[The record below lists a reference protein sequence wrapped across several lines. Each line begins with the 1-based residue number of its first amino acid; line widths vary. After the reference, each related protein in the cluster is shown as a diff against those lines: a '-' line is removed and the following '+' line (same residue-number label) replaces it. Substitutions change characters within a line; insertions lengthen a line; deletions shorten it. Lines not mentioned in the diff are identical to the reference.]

1 MSFCDVET
9 PFMLHVVIK
18 SPELHTLRPVPASSF
33 NTKPRL
39 VMRVTFALLV
49 FGFCGCASHLATVKT
64 IPARLA
70 TGLHVERPLDAATKY
85 LIAAEHEQ
93 PSAALSHDLLT
104 AKISAGVLARQP
116 KDESAR
122 TIYNFAVARV
132 VQDVDRTDLEPWR
145 HPVTVVTDEGRYT
158 LVSPKPVD
166 ADHDPSRYDL
176 FPTDTLKIGGKF
188 FKTYSTVSGLGA
200 PIAVA
205 GRTESSHFRQ
215 QYKLRRIYA
224 PITAIVRFSGRKASL
239 EFLDPLNAERI
250 TLNKQTFPLA
260 ADFEAPTALLI
271 ARERPERLELSRVM
285 NPEAY
290 ADTAMLTRLQQFD
303 PARTPVI
310 FVHGLQETGAS
321 WAPMIDSLRDDPWI
335 RKHYQFWYFS
345 YPSGY
350 PYPYAA
356 ALFRQ
361 DLDGIKRAFPNH
373 KRIILIGHS
382 MGGLLCRLM
391 VTDTGDKIWRH
402 FFATSP
408 AKTPLASDTRKL
420 LREALIF
427 NHRPDIQR
435 VIFIST
441 PHRGSEL
448 ASNWIGRIGAALVR
462 TPRLFTSIYA
472 SAKPLLIADPAARP
486 LNRMPNSVDT
496 LEPNDRFVEAVNKMP
511 IAPGIPYH
519 SIIGDRGRG
528 DTPNSSDGVV
538 PYWSSHLQGAQ
549 SELVVNSDH
558 GAQYNPQAIQEVER
572 ILKLNL
578 SHSAASS
585 SVSEHAHISAR

>member
-1 MSFCDVET
+1 
-9 PFMLHVVIK
+9 ML
-18 SPELHTLRPVPASSF
+18 E
-33 NTKPRL
+33 
-39 VMRVTFALLV
+39 
-49 FGFCGCASHLATVKT
+49 
-64 IPARLA
+64 
-70 TGLHVERPLDAATKY
+70 
-85 LIAAEHEQ
+85 
-93 PSAALSHDLLT
+93 
-104 AKISAGVLARQP
+104 RQP

-122 TIYNFAVARV
+122 SIYNFAVARV
-132 VQDVDRTDLEPWR
+132 VQDVDRTDLQPWR
-145 HPVTVVTDEGRYT
+145 HPVTVMTDEGRYT

-188 FKTYSTVSGLGA
+188 FETYSTVSGLGA
-200 PIAVA
+200 PIAVV
-205 GRTESSHFRQ
+205 GRAESPHFRQ
-215 QYKLRRIYA
+215 QYKPRRIYA

-239 EFLDPLNAERI
+239 EFMDPLNAERI

-260 ADFEAPTALLI
+260 ADFDAPTALLV
-271 ARERPERLELSRVM
+271 ARERPERLGLSRVM

-290 ADTAMLTRLQQFD
+290 ADTALLTRLQQFD

-321 WAPMIDSLRDDPWI
+321 WAPMIDSLRDDPAI

-361 DLDGIKRAFPNH
+361 DLDGIERAFPNH
-373 KRIILIGHS
+373 KRIVLIGHS
-382 MGGLLCRLM
+382 MGGMICRLM
-391 VTDTGDKIWRH
+391 VTDAGGKIWRD
-402 FFATSP
+402 FFATP
-408 AKTPLASDTRKL
+408 PERTPLASDTRKL
-420 LREALIF
+420 LEEALIF

-462 TPRLFTSIYA
+462 TPRPFTSIYA
-472 SAKPLLIADPAARP
+472 STKPLLIADPAARP

-496 LEPNDRFVEAVNKMP
+496 LEPNDRFVEAVNKLP
-511 IAPGIPYH
+511 ITRGIPYH

-538 PYWSSHLQGAQ
+538 PYWSSHLPGAQ
-549 SELVVNSDH
+549 SELIVNSDH
-558 GAQYNPQAIQEVER
+558 GAQYNPQAIAEVRR
-572 ILKLNL
+572 ILRVNLGEGENLELARNAHRSSRIKRAASRPATITEGQDGPCDQRPNCHRIAAHGFRNNL
-578 SHSAASS
+578 SFCCP
-585 SVSEHAHISAR
+585 

>member
-1 MSFCDVET
+1 
-9 PFMLHVVIK
+9 MLQ
-18 SPELHTLRPVPASSF
+18 F
-33 NTKPRL
+33 
-39 VMRVTFALLV
+39 
-49 FGFCGCASHLATVKT
+49 
-64 IPARLA
+64 
-70 TGLHVERPLDAATKY
+70 
-85 LIAAEHEQ
+85 
-93 PSAALSHDLLT
+93 
-104 AKISAGVLARQP
+104 
-116 KDESAR
+116 
-122 TIYNFAVARV
+122 YNFAVARV
-132 VQDVDRTDLEPWR
+132 VQDVARTNLEPWR
-145 HPVTVVTDEGRYT
+145 HPVPVVTDEGRYT

-176 FPTDTLKIGGKF
+176 LPTDTLKIGGKF
-188 FKTYSTVSGLGA
+188 FETYSTISGLGA
-200 PIAVA
+200 PIAVV
-205 GRTESSHFRQ
+205 GRTESPHFRQ
-215 QYKLRRIYA
+215 QYKLHRIYA

-239 EFLDPLNAERI
+239 EFMDPLNADRI

-271 ARERPERLELSRVM
+271 ARERPERLGLSRVM

-321 WAPMIDSLRDDPWI
+321 WAPMIDSLRHDPTI
-335 RKHYQFWYFS
+335 RKNYQFWYFS

-361 DLDGIKRAFPNH
+361 DLNGIERAFPNH
-373 KRIILIGHS
+373 KRIVLIGHS
-382 MGGLLCRLM
+382 MGGMICRLM
-391 VTDTGDKIWRH
+391 ITDAGDKIWRD
-402 FFATSP
+402 FFATPP
-408 AKTPLASDTRKL
+408 AKTPVASDTRKFL
-420 LREALIF
+420 EKALVF
-427 NHRPDIQR
+427 NHRPDVQR

-441 PHRGSEL
+441 PHRGSDI

-462 TPRLFTSIYA
+462 TPRLFTPIYA
-472 SAKPLLIADPAARP
+472 SIKPLLIADPAARP

-496 LEPNDRFVEAVNKMP
+496 LEPNDRFVEAVNKLP
-511 IAPGIPYH
+511 ITRGIPYH

-538 PYWSSHLQGAQ
+538 PYWSSHLPGAQ
-549 SELVVNSDH
+549 SELIVNSDH
-558 GAQYNPQAIQEVER
+558 GAQYNPQAIPEVER

-578 SHSAASS
+578 SNSAVHRSGQSTRPSS
-585 SVSEHAHISAR
+585 PDRLKPL